1 MANKIYNDI
10 RENGASSVEDLYERT
25 MTVFDEETGKSSVK
39 KIYTDSVLAKLS
51 LPVPPELTD
60 EEKELAKKF
69 KIATSKLS
77 KLAVRKKI
85 KYFIEN
91 PPYEITEKDKAL
103 AKILQLKVKDFET
116 TRDFKTALDNDLS
129 IFYDIAEDKM
139 KLKID
144 KIIEKYSQ
152 GQAE

>member
-1 MANKIYNDI
+1 MPYSIFKC
-10 RENGASSVEDLYERT
+10 
-25 MTVFDEETGKSSVK
+25 SVK

-91 PPYEITEKDKAL
+91 PPYEITEKDKARFVNQAFSSAIEVVNFLVL
-103 AKILQLKVKDFET
+103 A
-116 TRDFKTALDNDLS
+116 NDLGFIS
-129 IFYDIAEDKM
+129 NNEYVSLREK
-139 KLKID
+139 
-144 KIIEKYSQ
+144 IEKITNQLNSLYKKFNK
-152 GQAE
+152 